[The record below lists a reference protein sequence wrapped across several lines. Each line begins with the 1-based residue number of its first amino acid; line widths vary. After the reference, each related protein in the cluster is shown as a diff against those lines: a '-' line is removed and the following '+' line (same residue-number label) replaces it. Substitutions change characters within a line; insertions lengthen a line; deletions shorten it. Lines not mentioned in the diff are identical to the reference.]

1 MKYRDVLKHLAQREG
16 RPQQEL
22 EQDMAQALRAAGF
35 EGTVEEFIEMAVS
48 MLTEKDDMS

>member
-1 MKYRDVLKHLAQREG
+1 MEYRDVLKYLAQREG

-35 EGTVEEFIEMAVS
+35 EGTVEEFIERAVA
-48 MLTEKDDMS
+48 MLTERDDIS